1 MSVDLRRVGSLMLL
15 LMLWQAVAITADS
28 PLLPDPVAVVA
39 RMVADSVTGELPYH
53 LGATLARVAASFV
66 LAFAIGA
73 AIGVMMGRYRAI
85 DRVFDGWLIFFL
97 NLPALVTIILA
108 YVWLGLGEVAAIA
121 AVAINK
127 IPNVAATLR
136 EGARTLDG
144 DLAAVAKVYGMGRWR
159 TLRHVVAPQLV
170 PFALAA
176 VRTGLALIWKIVLV
190 VELLGRSNGV
200 GFQIHMHFQ
209 MFDVTGLLAYALA
222 FILVVQAIELFILG
236 PVEARL
242 VQWR

>member
-1 MSVDLRRVGSLMLL
+1 MSVDLRRAGSLMLL
-15 LMLWQAVAITADS
+15 LMLWQAVAVMTDS

-39 RMVADSVTGELPYH
+39 RMAADSATGELPYH

-66 LAFAIGA
+66 LAFAVGA
-73 AIGVMMGRYRAI
+73 AIGVAMGRYRAI

-144 DLAAVAKVYGMGRWR
+144 DLAAVARVYGMSRWR

>member
-15 LMLWQAVAITADS
+15 LMLWQAVAIMADS